1 MGIKMKTGK
10 NYKFWFATG
19 SQDLYGDECLRKVA
33 EHSRIIVDG
42 LNQSGLLPYEVVWKP
57 TLITNEVIRKT
68 FNEANA
74 DAECAGVITWMHTFS
89 PAKSWILGLQE
100 YRKPLM
106 HFHTQFNEE
115 IPYDTI
121 DMDFMNENQSAHG
134 DREYGHIVSRMGIE
148 RKVVVGYWKNPEVIK
163 KIAQWMVTAV
173 GVMESSHIRVCRFG
187 DNMNNVAV
195 TEGDKVEAQIKFG
208 WEIDH
213 YNVNDLVEYVDAVP
227 AGDISAL
234 TDEYYSKYQ
243 ILLEGRD
250 AAEFRKHV
258 EVQAAIEI
266 GLEKF
271 LTEHDYHAVVT
282 HFGMLGGLKQLPGL
296 AIQRLMEKGYGFGAE
311 GDWKTAAMVRLMK
324 IMASNVKD
332 AKGTSFM
339 EDYTYNFVPGKEGI
353 LEAHMLEV
361 CPTIADG
368 PVSIKVCPLS
378 MGNREDPARLVFTSK
393 TGPAVAASLVD
404 LGNRFRLIINAV
416 DCKKTEK
423 PMPKLPVATAFWT
436 PQPDL
441 ATGAEAWILAGGAHH
456 TAFSYDLTVEQM
468 VDWADAMGIE
478 AVVIDKNTDIRTL
491 KNELRWNAIA
501 YK

>member
-1 MGIKMKTGK
+1 
-10 NYKFWFATG
+10 
-19 SQDLYGDECLRKVA
+19 
-33 EHSRIIVDG
+33 
-42 LNQSGLLPYEVVWKP
+42 
-57 TLITNEVIRKT
+57 
-68 FNEANA
+68 
-74 DAECAGVITWMHTFS
+74 
-89 PAKSWILGLQE
+89 
-100 YRKPLM
+100 
-106 HFHTQFNEE
+106 
-115 IPYDTI
+115 
-121 DMDFMNENQSAHG
+121 
-134 DREYGHIVSRMGIE
+134 
-148 RKVVVGYWKNPEVIK
+148 
-163 KIAQWMVTAV
+163 
-173 GVMESSHIRVCRFG
+173 
-187 DNMNNVAV
+187 MNNVAV

-271 LTEHDYHAVVT
+271 LTERDYHAIVT

-324 IMASNVKD
+324 IMAANVKD

-393 TGPAVAASLVD
+393 TGSAVATSLVD

-478 AVVIDKNTDIRTL
+478 AVVIDNNTDIRTL